1 MNATIHWD
9 EIQHRSLFF
18 NHAEQTRRHAGYIL
32 EETPELALVHKTQ
45 FLTHFLDTLI
55 GEIKHLF
62 GFGNQ
67 RFVNPIG
74 KVATAHLFDYGR
86 KIFRGQVQFLG
97 IEHQLALVQKMLLHQ
112 FHKIV
117 EHLFLTR
124 RHQQGLGIV
133 HPIEL
138 HISEQHHLQDALHHA
153 LVKSVGRQGALFQGT
168 IEPLLR
174 DMMLLRTQGLVIF
187 VDAVMRTQ
195 IKTDLIKQALHHI
208 SAYHN
213 AIIS

>member
-86 KIFRGQVQFLG
+86 KI
-97 IEHQLALVQKMLLHQ
+97 
-112 FHKIV
+112 
-117 EHLFLTR
+117 
-124 RHQQGLGIV
+124 
-133 HPIEL
+133 
-138 HISEQHHLQDALHHA
+138 
-153 LVKSVGRQGALFQGT
+153 
-168 IEPLLR
+168 
-174 DMMLLRTQGLVIF
+174 
-187 VDAVMRTQ
+187 
-195 IKTDLIKQALHHI
+195 I
-208 SAYHN
+208 SASGPVPRHRTPTCARPEN
-213 AIIS
+213 ASPPVS